1 MPHLGVVRSDHA
13 ATAGT
18 PRARRK
24 CCNSFDNPWTCRV
37 RYRTRESE
45 SHNTCLLGPSQ
56 GQTRPVPTGIIL
68 LRPAPLRPD
77 EAVERLLGLLHCAE
91 KDLARAAISCPLRSP
106 APGSGAAPAPSST
119 RRAAPSS

>member
-1 MPHLGVVRSDHA
+1 MTDLGVVRSDHA
-13 ATAGT
+13 ATART

-77 EAVERLLGLLHCAE
+77 EAVERLLGLLERAE
-91 KDLARAAISCPLRSP
+91 KDLARPAISCPCGIP
-106 APGSGAAPAPSST
+106 CAAAG
-119 RRAAPSS
+119 